1 MSVRVSVHPDLLRW
15 AADRCGKSW
24 ADLTQKFPGLTD
36 WMSRQTQPTLKQLED
51 FAATTHT
58 AVGYLFLTEPPNL
71 PLPVPDYRTVGSRH
85 PGQPSP
91 DLLDT
96 LYLCQRRQDWYR
108 QHMLTTGEPA
118 AEFVGSLKTSASV
131 VQSARTIRETLR
143 FSVEERTALSDV
155 TTARRHFRNQAEA
168 IGVLVMSSSIVGSN
182 SHRPLDL
189 EEFRGFALADPL
201 APLVFINAADT
212 HAGRTFTLAHELAHL
227 WLGASGVSDVTP
239 RRTARGEIEKWCNR
253 VAAELLVPL
262 AHLRQEHQP
271 LSRLDD
277 ELRRLGRIYKVST
290 LVLLQRLYHA
300 RLLSADEFRN
310 AYARELEI
318 LKRRKKQSGGG
329 GDFYRTAVARSGER
343 FATALVGSVWEGRTS
358 FTEASRHL
366 GVKKS
371 STFQNLSEHLGVLR

>member
-51 FAATTHT
+51 FATTTHT
-58 AVGYLFLTEPPNL
+58 AVGYLFLTEPPKL

-85 PGQPSP
+85 LGQPSP

-108 QHMLTTGEPA
+108 QHMLTTGEPI

-131 VQSARTIRETLR
+131 IQSARTIRETLR
-143 FSVEERTALSDV
+143 FSVKERTALSDV
-155 TTARRHFRNQAEA
+155 TSASRHFRNQAEA

-262 AHLRQEHQP
+262 VPTSAKSTNPYPVSTTNYDASAASTKQHP
-271 LSRLDD
+271 GAAAASLSRPP
-277 ELRRLGRIYKVST
+277 S
-290 LVLLQRLYHA
+290 QR
-300 RLLSADEFRN
+300 
-310 AYARELEI
+310 
-318 LKRRKKQSGGG
+318 G
-329 GDFYRTAVARSGER
+329 
-343 FATALVGSVWEGRTS
+343 
-358 FTEASRHL
+358 
-366 GVKKS
+366 
-371 STFQNLSEHLGVLR
+371 